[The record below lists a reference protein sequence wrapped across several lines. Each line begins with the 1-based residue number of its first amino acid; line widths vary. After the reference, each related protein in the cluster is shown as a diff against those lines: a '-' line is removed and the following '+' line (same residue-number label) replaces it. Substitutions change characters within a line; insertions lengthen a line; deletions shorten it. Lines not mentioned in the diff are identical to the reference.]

1 MLPKLPP
8 LRPAAIAAR
17 IDAAPNLVTLF
28 LDRADEQPAAPFL
41 VAKVGG
47 EWRTISW
54 GEARDIVASLSAA
67 LTAAG
72 INRGDRVVL
81 VSENRP
87 EWCLADLAVMA
98 AGAITV
104 PAYITNTEADHTH
117 ILTNSGAKAALVLG
131 PKLAKALLPAA
142 MATDNCRTIIALE
155 PVQDVQGL
163 AIHDW
168 SKLIAGRAPMR
179 TKTALP
185 SRRAPP

>member
-67 LTAAG
+67 LFFASNYVG
-72 INRGDRVVL
+72 CIWPSD
-81 VSENRP
+81 
-87 EWCLADLAVMA
+87 ADAVWNEVFNYLSV
-98 AGAITV
+98 T
-104 PAYITNTEADHTH
+104 
-117 ILTNSGAKAALVLG
+117 
-131 PKLAKALLPAA
+131 
-142 MATDNCRTIIALE
+142 C
-155 PVQDVQGL
+155 
-163 AIHDW
+163 
-168 SKLIAGRAPMR
+168 GRN
-179 TKTALP
+179 
-185 SRRAPP
+185 